1 MESVENV
8 GKQWDF
14 PQWFNMGGK
23 ALIVG
28 VASLFVTKHLPLWRT
43 AFILEYVKLL
53 IMAAVLVRSIITH
66 QYRDFTFA
74 GLGSLLTDFA
84 WLAMLLNR

>member
-1 MESVENV
+1 MENTVQ
-8 GKQWDF
+8 KHWDF

-23 ALIVG
+23 ALVVG
-28 VASLFVTKHLPLWRT
+28 VASLFVTKHLPLWST

-53 IMAAVLVRSIITH
+53 VLVAVFVRSVVTQ